1 MEKTEK
7 VIMKGVDVSSVDE
20 VREINSQILISS
32 ASKENLELLISKIV
46 ALKNSQPETKNV
58 KEVAKVKEST
68 KKMPADIL

>member
-1 MEKTEK
+1 
-7 VIMKGVDVSSVDE
+7 MKGVDVSSVDE